1 MPIDFAAVADRYR
14 EPFRRETA
22 TIDLLFLRIGQ
33 RLVLAARRAA
43 AVAATTTHL
52 PDLDFVDGALV
63 VRAMVP
69 PTPGRPVGPE
79 RIVDDLRRGVGQAVA
94 GMEGAITGP
103 ANDMAFLDLLGG
115 LARPLRAAAER
126 PDTLVQL
133 LGAAT
138 AAFARLSPPDTATSP
153 AGPLADRIVEA
164 AAKVTEAVGTLP
176 VLPGAFDAAV
186 AAARATGD
194 SAILGGAQR
203 MEAELLGLRSD
214 ARWWILV
221 AVDTAGVATLGL
233 LTVQHLV
240 ESGLATLATIPG
252 ALSTFT
258 EALIPVLTS
267 VREWANW
274 ISAVLVVYADAIRA
288 VADLRIV
295 LPGLV
300 TPTLGELF
308 EMGVDGTAKIM
319 RQSLHAGLGVATPA
333 LSMAPTQVRG
343 LHDLIDAVLMNPG
356 PVPGGVVTA
365 PMTVGFPDLSTAL
378 TGSGRTRL
386 LDAVD
391 RAGLGIELGIRRS
404 GDAAAAGIRDIG
416 SRATLPMA
424 QLPTHGATQP
434 IDLGR
439 LGEVTHLAGRPASP
453 LADAWERTL
462 VDQGFAA
469 TAVAMP
475 FLLAR
480 MRELWRARRP
490 PEAHPM
496 SPHSLVRRARQHG
509 MHVPELVVTVDGTA
523 LTDATAARVAH
534 AVAAGIGD
542 AATAALHRAELG
554 GGR

>member
-43 AVAATTTHL
+43 AVATTTTHL

-176 VLPGAFDAAV
+176 ALPGAFDAAV

-267 VREWANW
+267 VSDWANW
-274 ISAVLVVYADAIRA
+274 ISAVLGV
-288 VADLRIV
+288 LRRRDSRRRRSAHR
-295 LPGLV
+295 PPRSGD
-300 TPTLGELF
+300 T
-308 EMGVDGTAKIM
+308 
-319 RQSLHAGLGVATPA
+319 GLGVATPA

>member
-43 AVAATTTHL
+43 AVATTTTHL

-69 PTPGRPVGPE
+69 PTPGRPVGPD

-176 VLPGAFDAAV
+176 ALPGAFDAAV

-221 AVDTAGVATLGL
+221 AVDTAGVATLEL
-233 LTVQHLV
+233 LTLQHLV

-258 EALIPVLTS
+258 EALVPVLTS

-365 PMTVGFPDLSTAL
+365 PMTVGFPDLSTAR
-378 TGSGRTRL
+378 TGSERTRL

-404 GDAAAAGIRDIG
+404 VDAAAAGIRDIG

-424 QLPTHGATQP
+424 QLPPHGATQP

-453 LADAWERTL
+453 LADAWERNL

-496 SPHSLVRRARQHG
+496 SPHSLVRRARLHG
-509 MHVPELVVTVDGTA
+509 MHVPELVVAVDGTA

>member
-43 AVAATTTHL
+43 AVATTTTHL

-69 PTPGRPVGPE
+69 PTPGRPVGPD

-176 VLPGAFDAAV
+176 ALPGAFDAAV

-221 AVDTAGVATLGL
+221 AVDTAGVATLEL
-233 LTVQHLV
+233 LTLQHLV

-258 EALIPVLTS
+258 EALVPVLTS

-356 PVPGGVVTA
+356 PVPGGGHRPHDGGVPRSVDRTHRIRA
-365 PMTVGFPDLSTAL
+365 NEAARCGRPRRARH
-378 TGSGRTRL
+378 RTRHPTQRRCGGGRHSRYRVPRNAA
-386 LDAVD
+386 DGPTAAPRRHPAD
-391 RAGLGIELGIRRS
+391 RPRQARRGHASRRAAREPARRRVGTQPRRSGIRRDRRRHAVPPRP
-404 GDAAAAGIRDIG
+404 DARAVARTTPAGGAPDVAALARAAG
-416 SRATLPMA
+416 
-424 QLPTHGATQP
+424 
-434 IDLGR
+434 
-439 LGEVTHLAGRPASP
+439 
-453 LADAWERTL
+453 
-462 VDQGFAA
+462 A
-469 TAVAMP
+469 TARHA
-475 FLLAR
+475 
-480 MRELWRARRP
+480 RART
-490 PEAHPM
+490 
-496 SPHSLVRRARQHG
+496 RR
-509 MHVPELVVTVDGTA
+509 
-523 LTDATAARVAH
+523 
-534 AVAAGIGD
+534 
-542 AATAALHRAELG
+542 
-554 GGR
+554 GR

>member
-1 MPIDFAAVADRYR
+1 
-14 EPFRRETA
+14 
-22 TIDLLFLRIGQ
+22 
-33 RLVLAARRAA
+33 
-43 AVAATTTHL
+43 
-52 PDLDFVDGALV
+52 
-63 VRAMVP
+63 
-69 PTPGRPVGPE
+69 
-79 RIVDDLRRGVGQAVA
+79 
-94 GMEGAITGP
+94 
-103 ANDMAFLDLLGG
+103 
-115 LARPLRAAAER
+115 
-126 PDTLVQL
+126 
-133 LGAAT
+133 
-138 AAFARLSPPDTATSP
+138 
-153 AGPLADRIVEA
+153 
-164 AAKVTEAVGTLP
+164 
-176 VLPGAFDAAV
+176 
-186 AAARATGD
+186 
-194 SAILGGAQR
+194 

-221 AVDTAGVATLGL
+221 AVDTAGVATLEL
-233 LTVQHLV
+233 LTLQHLV

-258 EALIPVLTS
+258 EALVPVLTS

-378 TGSGRTRL
+378 TGSERTRL

-404 GDAAAAGIRDIG
+404 VDAAAAGIRDIG

-424 QLPTHGATQP
+424 QLPPHGATQP

-453 LADAWERTL
+453 LADAWERNL

-496 SPHSLVRRARQHG
+496 SPHSLVRRARLHG
-509 MHVPELVVTVDGTA
+509 MHVPELVVAVDGTA

>member
-43 AVAATTTHL
+43 AVATTTTHL

-69 PTPGRPVGPE
+69 PTPGRPVGPD

-103 ANDMAFLDLLGG
+103 ANDMALLDLLGG

-176 VLPGAFDAAV
+176 ALPGAFDAAV

-221 AVDTAGVATLGL
+221 AVDTAGVATLEL

-252 ALSTFT
+252 AMSTFT

-308 EMGVDGTAKIM
+308 EMGIDGTAKIM

-453 LADAWERTL
+453 LADAWDAPSSIR
-462 VDQGFAA
+462 DSPRPPSPCRSSSPGCASCGA
-469 TAVAMP
+469 HD
-475 FLLAR
+475 
-480 MRELWRARRP
+480 ARR
-490 PEAHPM
+490 
-496 SPHSLVRRARQHG
+496 RRTRCRRTRSCG
-509 MHVPELVVTVDGTA
+509 ERGSTGCTCPNSS
-523 LTDATAARVAH
+523 
-534 AVAAGIGD
+534 
-542 AATAALHRAELG
+542 
-554 GGR
+554 

>member
-43 AVAATTTHL
+43 AVATTTTHL

-176 VLPGAFDAAV
+176 ALPGAFDAAV

-267 VREWANW
+267 VSDWANW
-274 ISAVLVVYADAIRA
+274 ISAVLGVLRRRDSRRRRSAHRPPRSGDAHPRGA
-288 VADLRIV
+288 VRD
-295 LPGLV
+295 
-300 TPTLGELF
+300 
-308 EMGVDGTAKIM
+308 GVDGTAKIM

-378 TGSGRTRL
+378 TGSERTRL

-404 GDAAAAGIRDIG
+404 ADAAAAGIRDIG

>member
-176 VLPGAFDAAV
+176 ALPGAFDAAV

-267 VREWANW
+267 VSDWANW
-274 ISAVLVVYADAIRA
+274 ISAVLGVLRRRDSRRRRSAHRPPRSGDAHPRGA
-288 VADLRIV
+288 VRD
-295 LPGLV
+295 
-300 TPTLGELF
+300 
-308 EMGVDGTAKIM
+308 GVDGTAKIM

-378 TGSGRTRL
+378 TGSERTRL

-404 GDAAAAGIRDIG
+404 ADAAAAGIRDIG

>member
-1 MPIDFAAVADRYR
+1 
-14 EPFRRETA
+14 
-22 TIDLLFLRIGQ
+22 
-33 RLVLAARRAA
+33 
-43 AVAATTTHL
+43 
-52 PDLDFVDGALV
+52 
-63 VRAMVP
+63 
-69 PTPGRPVGPE
+69 
-79 RIVDDLRRGVGQAVA
+79 
-94 GMEGAITGP
+94 
-103 ANDMAFLDLLGG
+103 
-115 LARPLRAAAER
+115 
-126 PDTLVQL
+126 
-133 LGAAT
+133 
-138 AAFARLSPPDTATSP
+138 
-153 AGPLADRIVEA
+153 
-164 AAKVTEAVGTLP
+164 
-176 VLPGAFDAAV
+176 
-186 AAARATGD
+186 
-194 SAILGGAQR
+194 
-203 MEAELLGLRSD
+203 
-214 ARWWILV
+214 
-221 AVDTAGVATLGL
+221 
-233 LTVQHLV
+233 
-240 ESGLATLATIPG
+240 
-252 ALSTFT
+252 
-258 EALIPVLTS
+258 VLTS

-308 EMGVDGTAKIM
+308 EMGIDGTAKIM

>member
-69 PTPGRPVGPE
+69 PTPGRPVGPD

-194 SAILGGAQR
+194 SALLGGAQR

-404 GDAAAAGIRDIG
+404 VDAAAAGIRDIG

-453 LADAWERTL
+453 LADAWERNL